1 MKRLLLTSV
10 FAVAFLAMAIGVNVA
25 MAQSAK
31 YAADINNVSIAPA
44 TITTCGNPDAWSTVL
59 STNLKT
65 ANKSD
70 LQILGSAQIGLLTQ
84 TEVASKGGTK
94 DTSSA
99 EATVKVRMLIDDTPS
114 APCPASGCPDGVA
127 YPPAVTYNSRTQTL
141 SANLAGL
148 NCTAD
153 LTTGVITCGD
163 PEIINLILDTTSAHA
178 FAFVAPNLASGN
190 HTVKLQIAACTA
202 TSKQSGSASASVTMG
217 PGTLT
222 VEEVRATNLPDGI
235 TIQ

>member
-1 MKRLLLTSV
+1 MKNLFSLYA
-10 FAVAFLAMAIGVNVA
+10 FGAVFLAGVMGAGVA
-25 MAQSAK
+25 HAQSAK

-44 TITTCGNPDAWSTVL
+44 SITTCGDPDEWSTVL

-70 LQILGSAQIGLLTQ
+70 LQLIGSAQIGLMTQ
-84 TEVASKGGTK
+84 TEVQSKGGTK

-153 LTTGVITCGD
+153 LITGVVTCDD
-163 PEIINLILDTTSAHA
+163 PEIINLILDTTSAHS
-178 FAFVAPNLASGN
+178 FAFVAPNLSSGN
-190 HTVKLQIAACTA
+190 HSVELQIAACKA
-202 TSKQSGSASASVTMG
+202 SSKQNGSADANVTMG